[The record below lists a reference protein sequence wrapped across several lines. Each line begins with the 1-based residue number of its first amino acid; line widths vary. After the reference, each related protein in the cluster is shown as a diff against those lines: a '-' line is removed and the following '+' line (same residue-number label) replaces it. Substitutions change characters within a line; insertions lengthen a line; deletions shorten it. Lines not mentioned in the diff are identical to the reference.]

1 MPEVMDIKIVVAI
14 SQGNEAPWTEIR
26 KTQQETWIRKF
37 ENQALII
44 HYSSKNP
51 PLILKILDS
60 FLEKYRFHSKIGRVV
75 SVISRVMSIFTSSKV
90 PKYRY
95 NEEKKE
101 LVVNSYSTYLLFG
114 RRNLALYDWFL
125 KNTNAKFLFQTNT
138 SSYLDVAKLIFIT
151 SKLDPNNSIFSGVI
165 NNPQSNSFKII
176 SGAGRLLSREL
187 IIEILK
193 YKNLL
198 KFDNLEDICI
208 SELIAGLP
216 ATVIPLERYDLP
228 SIVTL
233 NETPDD
239 VLRGFFHFRCKSEN
253 ALRSDSKIMLA
264 LHQRL

>member
-1 MPEVMDIKIVVAI
+1 MNQDIVIAI
-14 SQGNEAPWTEIR
+14 SQSDQAPWKEIR

-37 ENQALII
+37 ENDALII
-44 HYSSKNP
+44 HYSSKNSLLFK
-51 PLILKILDS
+51 LIDR
-60 FLEKYRFHSKIGRVV
+60 FLEKYRFSLKFGKII
-75 SVISRVMSIFTSSKV
+75 SVISRFISILISSKV
-90 PKYRY
+90 PKYTF
-95 NEEKKE
+95 NEEKRE
-101 LVVNSYSTYLLFG
+101 IFVNSYSTYLLFG

-138 SSYLDVAKLIFIT
+138 SSYLHVAKLMSIT
-151 SKLDPNNSIFSGVI
+151 SKLESNSSIFAGVI
-165 NNPQSNSFKII
+165 NNPHSNSFKII

-239 VLRGFFHFRCKSEN
+239 VLRRFFHFRCKSEN
-253 ALRSDSKIMLA
+253 APRSDSKIMLA